1 MDAWR
6 QRALDAASQ
15 LKERATPYV
24 EKAQS
29 AMVSMQQSQSEYI
42 ASMREGW
49 EGETVDRE
57 KEREKDPEDTVFGI
71 PLSQVPV
78 SLADSH
84 SIPAILHRCVE
95 HIALSGGTDQVGIYR
110 LSGGASAVRAVRC
123 LFTLSRKDPGPIEL
137 DTDPNASASALKA
150 FLRELPEPILTRNLN
165 PQFVSAVA
173 SNNMNAVQ
181 SLIATL
187 PACNQSALRFLLL
200 HLLDVSKNEEVN
212 KMSVDNLALVF
223 SPSLSIQGDVL
234 KFLITNS
241 PSLFNK
247 NISASNT
254 YDAATPAPI
263 ARKPAPPP
271 PPPSKRTPSQ
281 NSQISNI
288 LSNGSASSYS
298 KSSQPPSPSSFS
310 EDKPSLPS
318 RPQSI
323 VHPQAS
329 SRPQSIV
336 HQPPVPR
343 TTQTLP
349 RNTGPLDQ
357 KNRNSSPAAE
367 LLFAEQLDHQLL
379 AGLKLERGGSG
390 ASLQMEGD
398 ATAGRLSRPV
408 SGAAGGQLA
417 SAAGGS
423 LGRRGPPP
431 PPPPSK
437 RLTGGNHLINI

>member
-1 MDAWR
+1 MEAWR

-29 AMVSMQQSQSEYI
+29 AMVSMQQTQSEYI

-78 SLADSH
+78 SNADSQ
-84 SIPAILHRCVE
+84 SIPAIMHRCVE
-95 HIALSGGTDQVGIYR
+95 HIALSGGTDQLGIYR

-123 LFTLSRKDPGPIEL
+123 MFTLSRKDPGPIEL

-150 FLRELPEPILTRNLN
+150 FLRELPEPILSRSLN
-165 PQFVSAVA
+165 PQFVTAVA

-187 PACNQSALRFLLL
+187 PACNQAALRFLLL

-212 KMSVDNLALVF
+212 KMSVDNLVLVF

-234 KFLITNS
+234 KFLIANS
-241 PSLFNK
+241 PSLFYK
-247 NISASNT
+247 QISTPSA
-254 YDAATPAPI
+254 YDAGTPTTT
-263 ARKPAPPP
+263 RKLAPPP

-288 LSNGSASSYS
+288 QSNGSASSYS

-323 VHPQAS
+323 VNQYS

-349 RNTGPLDQ
+349 RNTQPLDQ

-367 LLFAEQLDHQLL
+367 LLFAEQLDHQLS
-379 AGLKLERGGSG
+379 GLKLERGGSG

-398 ATAGRLSRPV
+398 AAAGRLSRPV
-408 SGAAGGQLA
+408 SASGGQLA
-417 SAAGGS
+417 SAAGAGGS